1 MLHRLTVTHKHK
13 SEKQTILLVK
23 AIIQKYSCHVNN
35 CLSDLFDLGI
45 RKYLMFEVF
54 TSNAITVRQANKKRK
69 KFVPVRILYIPLK
82 LQNEYTRHVSSSY
95 YFLFNTLCI
104 KW

>member
-1 MLHRLTVTHKHK
+1 MPHILTVSHKLK
-13 SEKQTILLVK
+13 SEKQTILLVE
-23 AIIQKYSCHVNN
+23 AIIQKYSCHVTN

-45 RKYLMFEVF
+45 QRYLMFEVF

-69 KFVPVRILYIPLK
+69 KFVPVQILYIPLK